1 MKRYR
6 LLKDLPFAK
15 AGAIFKE
22 WTGERRGKEEKVGQ
36 TVYTVSIIDDITEY
50 TIIGKIEYKILGFT
64 YKTRYVC
71 KPTPN
76 NIFLFDKSEKVIS
89 GRKLHKM
96 ITDNKE

>member
-1 MKRYR
+1 MKYN
-6 LLKDLPFAK
+6 
-15 AGAIFKE
+15 I
-22 WTGERRGKEEKVGQ
+22 GQ
-36 TVYTVSIIDDITEY
+36 TVYTISDIDYITEY
-50 TIIGKIEYKILGFT
+50 TIVGKVEYKIFGIV

>member
-1 MKRYR
+1 MGGSRKKWRDIRLMKYN
-6 LLKDLPFAK
+6 
-15 AGAIFKE
+15 
-22 WTGERRGKEEKVGQ
+22 VGQ
-36 TVYTVSIIDDITEY
+36 TVYTVSIIDNITEY

>member
-1 MKRYR
+1 MKYH
-6 LLKDLPFAK
+6 
-15 AGAIFKE
+15 I
-22 WTGERRGKEEKVGQ
+22 GQ

-50 TIIGKIEYKILGFT
+50 TIIGKIEYKILGIT

-71 KPTPN
+71 KPTQN
-76 NIFLFDKSEKVIS
+76 NRFLLDKDIKVIS